1 MKNLKPF
8 GPSIGKTKISQNFL
22 NKLNKEFDQKSISK
36 KLDYSSKLASQ
47 IKNEI
52 KISNNFIQKNLK
64 KEISKKIKL
73 FLLNEKIKNIKD
85 IKILNLWVVRQ
96 FRGEYNPIHYHEGD
110 LSGVGYLKLPKNM
123 TRNIHVKN
131 KKIKTNG
138 TIDFING
145 QKSFLSNSIYNV
157 IPKVRD
163 LLIFPNYLMHT
174 AYPFNIKG
182 ERRSFSFN
190 VKLIYK
196 K

>member
-96 FRGEYNPIHYHEGD
+96 YRSEYNPC
-110 LSGVGYLKLPKNM
+110 
-123 TRNIHVKN
+123 
-131 KKIKTNG
+131 
-138 TIDFING
+138 
-145 QKSFLSNSIYNV
+145 
-157 IPKVRD
+157 
-163 LLIFPNYLMHT
+163 LLYT
-174 AYPFNIKG
+174 SDAAD
-182 ERRSFSFN
+182 E
-190 VKLIYK
+190 
-196 K
+196 